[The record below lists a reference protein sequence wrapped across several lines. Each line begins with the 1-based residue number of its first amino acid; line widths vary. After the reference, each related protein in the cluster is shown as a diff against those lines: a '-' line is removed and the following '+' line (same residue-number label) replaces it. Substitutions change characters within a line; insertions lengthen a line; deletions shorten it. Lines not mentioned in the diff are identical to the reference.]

1 MKSDI
6 THKVLHPAQHKYL
19 SPTGVIPIIESYTTA
34 VWDLL
39 WKEGSR
45 FEGVSIPLRNF
56 VLPVLYQAS
65 AYAFFGRSCP
75 AEETYGPFNDF
86 DRSFHL
92 LLAGVPRVFLRK
104 HIEGL
109 AAMHRLFERYFDG
122 PHKDAS
128 EFVLENERVVRDQGY
143 VGPHSIS
150 MVDFGLLI
158 GCDFRIRRPW
168 GLILFLSCS
177 L

>member
-1 MKSDI
+1 MRSDI

-39 WKEGSR
+39 WQEGSR

-65 AYAFFGRSCP
+65 AYAFFGRSSLS
-75 AEETYGPFNDF
+75 EESYEPFNDF
-86 DRSFHL
+86 DTDFYWSL
-92 LLAGVPRVFLRK
+92 VGVPRIFLKK
-104 HIEGL
+104 HAKGL
-109 AAMHRLFERYFDG
+109 ATMHRLFEEYFDK

-128 EFVLENERVVRDQGY
+128 EFVLENEQVMRNQGY
-143 VGPHSIS
+143 VCFSSDVYGKSQI
-150 MVDFGLLI
+150 VDRMWF
-158 GCDFRIRRPW
+158 
-168 GLILFLSCS
+168 
-177 L
+177 